1 MPGTQN
7 YAEFVATL
15 SAKDKAELEKLT
27 TKVSKQAAE
36 GTKASV
42 AAGETLLAVRSLL
55 AKVGAKGQF
64 SNYCREQK
72 IVRQTAYNWIRAYQW
87 EKLVPAEFKAVAEQK
102 QLSLDEV
109 TQNKLIG
116 IALRASPGTVDEAEK
131 KLAEDET
138 KEETETSDPL
148 ADAIKKAARLI
159 IVAFQGKLEAAEALA
174 GIPRLKDEASTEVAA
189 VRSSAD
195 MAIEG
200 ISIAVGK
207 GLLDEAAKHRG
218 LRPFAEKLLAPMN
231 WVPQQLKHE
240 NPPTA

>member
-1 MPGTQN
+1 MPEAKS

-15 SAKDKAELEKLT
+15 STKDKTELDKLT
-27 TKVSKQAAE
+27 TKVSKQVAE

-42 AAGETLLAVRSLL
+42 VAGETLLAVRNLL
-55 AKVGAKGQF
+55 AAVGAKGQF

-116 IALRASPGTVDEAEK
+116 IALRATPGTVDEAET
-131 KLAEDET
+131 KLAEN
-138 KEETETSDPL
+138 KEQTETSDPL

-207 GLLDEAAKHRG
+207 GLLDEAAKHRA

-240 NPPTA
+240 N